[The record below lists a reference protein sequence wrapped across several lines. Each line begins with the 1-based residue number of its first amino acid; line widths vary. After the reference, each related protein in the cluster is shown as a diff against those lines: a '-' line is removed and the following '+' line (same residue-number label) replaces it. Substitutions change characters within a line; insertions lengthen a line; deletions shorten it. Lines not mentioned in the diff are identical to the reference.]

1 MCENFFLAV
10 VVCIN
15 VFFFRYKYPCRMFFF
30 QNHPLS
36 PPHPPQPQK
45 SNGPPFQVR
54 KIQTSSISLRFRD
67 INECRIFKY
76 LLNPLP
82 REKDTKFEQSQGD
95 RGLGISICLGC
106 HIVEPFSKMNV
117 LTKQKQRKYEYNVAD
132 NWKFFCAENTR
143 SLQAVL

>member
-1 MCENFFLAV
+1 M
-10 VVCIN
+10 
-15 VFFFRYKYPCRMFFF
+15 FFFFGISILAGCFFF
-30 QNHPLS
+30 QNHPLP

-54 KIQTSSISLRFRD
+54 KIRFRD
-67 INECRIFKY
+67 INECRMFKY

-117 LTKQKQRKYEYNVAD
+117 LTKQKQRKREYNVAD
-132 NWKFFCAENTR
+132 NWKFFRVENMR
-143 SLQAVL
+143 SLQAVLKPFFFC